1 MLLRRLLHNL
11 LGLLSILVL
20 GAVIWAPFLA
30 VLAGISLEAFGGLAE
45 FRMMGAG
52 AFVALLVVRFVIRP
66 PRPPSRQS
74 IAWGEFAGAI
84 GGTVTVEPPSFDSI
98 GWAGGTTVRWNSGG
112 IPVTLSASRDTDRNE
127 FTHVVAD
134 ARLAKSFQFHVTPET
149 MIAKVLL
156 SNQLWSIALK
166 AVKEGERRSGSPGAG
181 VAERLAFL
189 GDKEILLGDPMLDK
203 ALLVKTDTPALAR
216 EFLLDS
222 GVSYCLQELYKS
234 WKGWQLSLMARGP
247 TGEYRLTL
255 MMPGTMLD
263 PQGLDASRKL
273 IEASTRCFAD
283 RGFLASSN
291 PKAA

>member
-1 MLLRRLLHNL
+1 MLLRRLLYHL

-20 GAVIWAPFLA
+20 GAVIWAPSLG
-30 VLAGISLEAFGGLAE
+30 VLTGIRLEELGGLLQ
-45 FRMMGAG
+45 FRVMGAG
-52 AFVALLVVRFVIRP
+52 AFVALLVLRFLIRP
-66 PRPPSRQS
+66 PRQPSRQS
-74 IAWGEFAGAI
+74 IAWAEFAGAV

-98 GWAGGTTVRWNSGG
+98 GWAGGTTVRWNCGG
-112 IPVTLSASRDTDRNE
+112 VPVTLAASRDTDRNE

-134 ARLAKSFQFHVTPET
+134 VRLMKSFQFHVTPET
-149 MIAKVLL
+149 MVARVLL
-156 SNQLWSIALK
+156 SNQLWSVALK

-222 GVSYCLQELYKS
+222 GVSCWLQELYKNG
-234 WKGWQLSLMARGP
+234 KGWQLSLMARGAA
-247 TGEYRLTL
+247 GEYRLTL
-255 MMPGTMLD
+255 MMPGTTLD
-263 PQGLDASRKL
+263 PQGLDACRKL